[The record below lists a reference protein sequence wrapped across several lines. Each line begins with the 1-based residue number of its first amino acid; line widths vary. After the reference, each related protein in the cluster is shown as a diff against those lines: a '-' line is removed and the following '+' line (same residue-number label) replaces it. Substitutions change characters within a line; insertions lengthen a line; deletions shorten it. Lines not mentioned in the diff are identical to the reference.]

1 MNNCVNNGTDY
12 RSVSGVM
19 MPFRVVMTNAST
31 GETISTVMGVKVN
44 VEIVDKEFQ
53 PKTKKR

>member
-1 MNNCVNNGTDY
+1 MNNCINNGTDY

-19 MPFRVVMTNAST
+19 MLFRVVMTNAST
-31 GETISTVMGVKVN
+31 EETISTVMGAKVN
-44 VEIVDKEFQ
+44 VETADKEFQ